1 VRTPLHRVAQSAA
14 TSATPEDLAAEATAA
29 MREALGADQIHLF
42 ELSQD
47 QTGGEAVVRGDDL
60 HYEMALAEGPSGVA
74 RVVATRQVLHV
85 PDARSGLI
93 RPELVE
99 RFSVESALFVPLT
112 HDDEVRRV
120 AIVIS
125 QSPRE
130 FSPAEVAE
138 AEAIA
143 AVAAAG
149 FARLEA
155 ERRRLARAALD
166 GALVRAARALNM
178 SLDLPEVLQTLAR
191 EAAAAVGADLTGVY
205 LGNGEDGGVAT
216 AGYDVPAGWQG
227 LAIAPGEGAAGKVL
241 VSGETFAT
249 NDYQRD
255 VQLPRHAV
263 MHRFKTAIAIPMV
276 WNEELKGAL
285 SVGWTTMRRIEEEDR
300 RTLEAIADLATA
312 ACHNAETHQH
322 VQQAARTDAL
332 TGLLNHGAMQVRV
345 REEIA
350 RARRD
355 GTPLSFVIIDLD
367 DFKRVNDVRGHQAGD
382 ELLRQVAEVLKGELR
397 PYDQVARYGGDEF
410 VLLLPGSDEA
420 DARHVAER
428 VRDAVAGNLVGACSL
443 GVAQWHE
450 PLDADSLLEHAD
462 RALLVAKRTGKGRVA
477 VANPD
482 VEGELAMLQ
491 AQQGSPAAVQA
502 LAAAIE
508 ERDNYTHEHSE
519 EVVHLARGVAMILGL
534 ATDQVERIAHAALL
548 HDVGKLAVPNEILHK
563 SGPLSR
569 GERDVMA
576 EHPVAGERIL
586 LRIPDLAVIA
596 PVVRHEHEHWDGSGY
611 PDGLK
616 ELLIP
621 IGSRIILACD
631 AYHAMITDRP
641 YRAAMA
647 HEEAIAELRR
657 GAGAQFDPEVVDA
670 LLDLLGHD
678 RPNVSDRSEGVRMPP
693 APPPKPA
700 RR

>member
-1 VRTPLHRVAQSAA
+1 MPLHRVAQSAA
-14 TSATPEDLAAEATAA
+14 TSGTSEELVADLTAA
-29 MREALGADQIHLF
+29 LRDAFAADQVHLF
-42 ELSQD
+42 EVSQD
-47 QTGGEAVVRGDDL
+47 KTGGEAVVRGGGMD
-60 HYEMALAEGPSGVA
+60 YEMALGDGPSGVA
-74 RVVATRQVLHV
+74 RVVATGAPLHV

-99 RFSVESALFVPLT
+99 RFSVESALFVPIA
-112 HDDEVRRV
+112 HDGEVRRV
-120 AIVIS
+120 AIILS
-125 QSPRE
+125 QTARE
-130 FSPAEVAE
+130 FSPAEIAE
-138 AEAIA
+138 AEAIT
-143 AVAAAG
+143 AVAATG
-149 FARLEA
+149 FARLDA
-155 ERRRLARAALD
+155 ERRRAARAAHD
-166 GALVRAARALNM
+166 GALMRAARALNM
-178 SLDLPEVLQTLAR
+178 SLELREVLRTLAR

-205 LGNGEDGGVAT
+205 LGNGQDGGVAT
-216 AGYDVPAGWQG
+216 AGHNVPDSWHG
-227 LAIAPGEGAAGKVL
+227 LRLEPGEGAAGRVL
-241 VSGETFAT
+241 LSGETYAT
-249 NDYQRD
+249 NDYRRD
-255 VQLPRHAV
+255 VQVPGHPV
-263 MHRFKTAIAIPMV
+263 MSRFRTAIAVPMV

-285 SVGWTTMRRIEEEDR
+285 SVGWTTMRRIEDEDR

-312 ACHNAETHQH
+312 ACHNAETHHH

-382 ELLRQVAEVLKGELR
+382 ELLRQVADVLHRELR
-397 PYDQVARYGGDEF
+397 PYDVVARYGGDEF

-428 VRDAVAGNLVGACSL
+428 VRDAVAGELVGACSL

-450 PLDADSLLEHAD
+450 PLDADALLEHAD
-462 RALLVAKRTGKGRVA
+462 RALLLAKRTGKGRVA

-482 VEGELAMLQ
+482 VERELAALQ
-491 AQQGSPAAVQA
+491 AQHGSPAAVQA

-534 ATDQVERIAHAALL
+534 AADQVERIAHAALL

-563 SGPLSR
+563 RGPLTR
-569 GERDVMA
+569 AEWEVMA

-596 PVVRHEHEHWDGSGY
+596 PIVRHEHEHWDGSGY
-611 PDGLK
+611 PDGL
-616 ELLIP
+616 EERLIP
-621 IGSRIILACD
+621 VGSRIILACD
-631 AYHAMITDRP
+631 AYHAMIADRP
-641 YRAAMA
+641 YRAAMSSDS
-647 HEEAIAELRR
+647 AIAELRR
-657 GAGAQFDPEVVDA
+657 GAGAQFDPDVVDA
-670 LLDLLGHD
+670 LLDLLGQRRPQVPD
-678 RPNVSDRSEGVRMPP
+678 RARGVRMPA
-693 APPPKPA
+693 APPSRP
-700 RR
+700 RSR

>member
-1 VRTPLHRVAQSAA
+1 V
-14 TSATPEDLAAEATAA
+14 
-29 MREALGADQIHLF
+29 HLF
-42 ELSQD
+42 EVAQD
-47 QTGGEAVVRGDDL
+47 RTGGEAVVRGGGVDYDMTL
-60 HYEMALAEGPSGVA
+60 DAGPSGVA
-74 RVVATRQVLHV
+74 RVVASRATLHV
-85 PDARSGLI
+85 PDAKSGLI

-99 RFSVESALFVPLT
+99 RFAVESALFVPLV

-120 AIVIS
+120 AIIIS
-125 QSPRE
+125 QTPRT
-130 FSPAEVAE
+130 FSAEEIAH

-143 AVAAAG
+143 AIGAAG
-149 FARLEA
+149 FARLHA
-155 ERRRLARAALD
+155 EHRRTARAAHD
-166 GALVRAARALNM
+166 RALVRAARALNM
-178 SLDLPEVLQTLAR
+178 SLELREVLRTLTH
-191 EAAAAVGADLTGVY
+191 EAALAVGADLTGVY
-205 LGNGEDGGVAT
+205 LGNGRVGGVAT
-216 AGYDVPAGWQG
+216 AGYNVPDGWHG
-227 LAIAPGEGAAGKVL
+227 LEIAPGEGAAGKVL
-241 VSGETFAT
+241 ASGETYAT

-255 VQLPRHAV
+255 VTLPAHAV
-263 MHRFKTAIAIPMV
+263 MGRFKTAIAVPMV

-300 RTLEAIADLATA
+300 RTLEAIADLATV
-312 ACHNAETHQH
+312 ACHNAETYHQ

-382 ELLRQVAEVLKGELR
+382 ELLRQVAGVLHAELR

-420 DARHVAER
+420 DARAVAER
-428 VRDAVAGNLVGACSL
+428 IRNAVAGQVVGACSL
-443 GVAQWHE
+443 GVAQWHA

-462 RALLVAKRTGKGRVA
+462 RALLLAKRTGKGRVA
-477 VANPD
+477 VANAD
-482 VEGELAMLQ
+482 VERELAMLQ
-491 AQQGSPAAVQA
+491 TQHGSPAAVQA

-534 ATDQVERIAHAALL
+534 AADQVERIAHAALL

-563 SGPLSR
+563 QGPLTR
-569 GERDVMA
+569 AEWEVMV

-611 PDGLK
+611 PDGLRGR
-616 ELLIP
+616 LIP

-641 YRAAMA
+641 YRDAMPQA
-647 HEEAIAELRR
+647 DAIAELQA
-657 GAGAQFDPEVVDA
+657 GADAQFDPNVVDA
-670 LLDLLGHD
+670 LLDLLGHERVAPPD
-678 RPNVSDRSEGVRMPP
+678 RAKGVRMPV
-693 APPPKPA
+693 APPVRA
-700 RR
+700 AGRRPR